1 MLTQRYPRSSTYMYA
16 KNNEVYFSTWKPK
29 KLKKKQKQNKKQT
42 KNLKLEVHISDV
54 FIRMS
59 DVSN

>member
-1 MLTQRYPRSSTYMYA
+1 MYA

-29 KLKKKQKQNKKQT
+29 KLKKTKKNKQT
-42 KNLKLEVHISDV
+42 NLKSEVHIFDV

>member
-29 KLKKKQKQNKKQT
+29 KLKKQNKKQT
-42 KNLKLEVHISDV
+42 NKSKIRGAYFRCIYKNV
-54 FIRMS
+54 
-59 DVSN
+59 

>member
-29 KLKKKQKQNKKQT
+29 KLKKNKTKNKQT
-42 KNLKLEVHISDV
+42 NKSKIRGAYFRCIYKNV
-54 FIRMS
+54 
-59 DVSN
+59 